1 MIPRDRSSHRPA
13 EPNRHFESTQKTAK
27 KEGKKKKKKR
37 PAIVFSR
44 LWFAWRNLF
53 MGRQL
58 VSGARHFVFQ
68 TAQSCSPSIQT
79 QKTAFLRF
87 NPSRARPLLS
97 FLSSSSSSRRAF
109 ATFRSLQQYPASPP
123 AMADL
128 PVTVEGLS
136 LQSTTE
142 TSKFAG
148 CFPALNPVDIYRE
161 HIAEKLSEGT
171 GIEAEK
177 IYSRL
182 MWTSTLDKG
191 DLVLPVCATHS
202 IIRYFRGGQYGQLTH
217 LPY

>member
-1 MIPRDRSSHRPA
+1 M
-13 EPNRHFESTQKTAK
+13 
-27 KEGKKKKKKR
+27 
-37 PAIVFSR
+37 
-44 LWFAWRNLF
+44 WFAWRNLF

-68 TAQSCSPSIQT
+68 TAPSCSPSIQT
-79 QKTAFLRF
+79 LKKTAFLRF
-87 NPSRARPLLS
+87 
-97 FLSSSSSSRRAF
+97 SSLSSRRAF
-109 ATFRSLQQYPASPP
+109 GTSRSLQQQYPAPP
-123 AMADL
+123 SAMADL
-128 PVTVEGLS
+128 PVSVEGLS

-191 DLVLPVCATHS
+191 DLVLPVCS
-202 IIRYFRGGQYGQLTH
+202 CFWR
-217 LPY
+217 

>member
-1 MIPRDRSSHRPA
+1 
-13 EPNRHFESTQKTAK
+13 
-27 KEGKKKKKKR
+27 
-37 PAIVFSR
+37 
-44 LWFAWRNLF
+44 

-97 FLSSSSSSRRAF
+97 FLSLSSSSPSSLRRAF
-109 ATFRSLQQYPASPP
+109 GTSRFLQQYPAPP
-123 AMADL
+123 SAMADL
-128 PVTVEGLS
+128 PVSVEGLS

-202 IIRYFRGGQYGQLTH
+202 IIYLGGRQYGTNTTSILDTIVANQKET
-217 LPY
+217 PGTRRRTGRKVPRI